1 MHMPPKR
8 ADVLEMDHAGDAPQQ
23 PADDIASGPKMLLAL
38 GRGKT
43 GKSTFIRYAAERSI
57 SLGNLPVI
65 ADADRTNATLSAFFD
80 KVERPPSP
88 ADDDV
93 KDWLEAFADRQIT
106 DRFSAYL
113 DMGGGDLVLKNWAAS
128 IELAP
133 FMVQHGITPVAVHF
147 IGSDIDDLTYLRDVE
162 QVFQPKH
169 TAIVLNE
176 GTLSPGRVARKA
188 FAHILKHE
196 IFLAAVERGAQVV
209 RMPALTAMQ
218 EIETRGLCFE
228 DAQNG
233 RVKPGQDM
241 IGPVARQK
249 IAIWRREMAASFT
262 SIASWLP

>member
-8 ADVLEMDHAGDAPQQ
+8 DTVLEMDQAGDAPPPQT
-23 PADDIASGPKMLLAL
+23 DDIASSPKMLLAL

-43 GKSTFIRYAAERSI
+43 GKSTFIRYAAEYSI
-57 SLGNLPVI
+57 SRGNLPVI
-65 ADADRTNATLSAFFD
+65 ADADRTNATLAAFFD

-93 KDWLEAFADRQIT
+93 VDWLEAFADRQIT

-128 IELAP
+128 LDLAP
-133 FMVQHGITPVAVHF
+133 FLMQHGITPIAMHF
-147 IGSDIDDLTYLRDVE
+147 VGSDIDDLTYLRDVE
-162 QVFQPKH
+162 AVFQPQH

-188 FAHILKHE
+188 FAPILQHE
-196 IFLAAVERGAQVV
+196 IFRTAVARGAQVV
-209 RMPALTAMQ
+209 RMPALACMQ

-233 RVKPGQDM
+233 RVKSGQAM

-249 IAIWRREMAASFT
+249 IAIWRREMAASFAP
-262 SIASWLP
+262 IDSWLP